1 MANEMATTAVE
12 VPGYHGK
19 ALRVPAGARIRV
31 TDIEGTQI
39 GDMFAISQA
48 DRFEFL
54 SPAQTRNFVR
64 RLFPAP
70 GEPFHTNRH
79 RPILTLLVDDSPGP
93 HDMLFAPCDQK
104 MYEEVGF
111 EGPHRSCRSNFFE
124 ATGEIGL
131 EMEVVPDPVNL
142 FQNTPAQADGSLALY
157 KTQTR
162 AGDSITFRAEM
173 DLVFVLTACSADV
186 GEISV
191 NGGKSTPLRIEVF
204 S

>member
-1 MANEMATTAVE
+1 MASETATTTVE

-31 TDIEGTQI
+31 TDLEGAQI
-39 GDMFAISQA
+39 GDMFAISQT
-48 DRFEFL
+48 DRFEYL
-54 SPAQTRNFVR
+54 SPAQTRNYVR
-64 RLFPAP
+64 RLFPTP

-79 RPILTLLVDDSPGP
+79 RPILTLLADDSPGP

-111 EGPHRSCRSNFFE
+111 EGPHRSCRSNFCE
-124 ATGEIGL
+124 ATREIGL

-142 FQNTPAQADGSLALY
+142 FQNTPVQPDGSLALY
-157 KTQTR
+157 ETQTR
-162 AGDSITFRAEM
+162 AGDSITFRAEI

-204 S
+204 A